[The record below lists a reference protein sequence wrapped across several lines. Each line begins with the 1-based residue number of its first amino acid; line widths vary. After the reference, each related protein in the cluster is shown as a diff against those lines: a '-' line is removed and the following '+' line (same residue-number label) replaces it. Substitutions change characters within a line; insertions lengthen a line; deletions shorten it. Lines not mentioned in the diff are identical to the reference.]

1 MSRAVKF
8 QDVITKVTFHKDT
21 PEDVAVN
28 IMSWV
33 KNVQPVVLQKKGYF
47 HTKGGK

>member
-1 MSRAVKF
+1 MSKSIKF
-8 QDVITKVTFHKDT
+8 QDLVTKVTFHKDT

-33 KNVQPVVLQKKGYF
+33 KNAKPVVIQKKRNF
-47 HTKGGK
+47 NNKEDK